1 MNEEPYFVLWKHLG
15 ASVHTFRVWK
25 RDAFD
30 MFGKDPQHLVVCKG
44 NDYHELTELAN
55 NLNLQLG
62 EHHAN

>member
-1 MNEEPYFVLWKHLG
+1 MNEEPYFVLWKHPRSNVLR
-15 ASVHTFRVWK
+15 FRVWK
-25 RDAFD
+25 RAAFEMLESD
-30 MFGKDPQHLVVCKG
+30 NQDLVVCKG